1 MISVKYNLRLDASKP
16 GCQATIY
23 TKQGDTKSR
32 LVVAHIHNNGSVFP
46 VSDDMSV
53 VLNATKPDGTIVFNT
68 AAVNEDGSISI
79 ELTSGMLTA
88 AGRVECEFQIFNG
101 DGVLLTTPRF
111 DILVEAVID
120 TSEAIESTDEYS
132 ALMEA
137 LMSVSGITEAEAGRI
152 AAEAARALA
161 ESGRASAESGRVS
174 AEALRVSAESTRASA
189 ESGRVSAESIRA
201 SAESGRV
208 SAESTRASAESG
220 RVSAENIRVSNESA
234 RQSAESA
241 RVSAEAGR
249 VSAEVARE
257 SAKADMIAATEAA
270 TDAAESALEAADLAI
285 VAAQSVVSVEDIEL
299 VSGNHAPGTYDTY
312 RMTLT
317 DGNYIDL
324 VVWNGANGEGS
335 GDMMASIYDP
345 NGKHADA
352 FSMGNMDE
360 TSTKKIMTD
369 AERTKLAGIETG
381 AQVNVQSDWDASSG
395 DAYIK
400 NKPTLGSLAAK
411 DTVSISDIT
420 GLASALA
427 GKANKSVEY
436 TGTLD
441 KDDWTGTGPY
451 EQTVSVSG
459 MTSGAMKGGFGLPE
473 SATLEQIEAA
483 GAAMIRIK
491 SRSSGSVT
499 FEAKEVPT
507 IDIPFVILEVD

>member
-1 MISVKYNLRLDASKP
+1 MNSVKYNLRLDASKP

-23 TKQGDTKSR
+23 TKQGDAKSR

-53 VLNATKPDGTIVFNT
+53 VLNATKPDGTIVFNA

-120 TSEAIESTDEYS
+120 NSEAIESTDEYS

-152 AAEAARALA
+152 AAEAARVLA

-189 ESGRVSAESIRA
+189 ESVRVSS
-201 SAESGRV
+201 ESGRV
-208 SAESTRASAESG
+208 SAESARASAETG
-220 RVSAENIRVSNESA
+220 RVSAENARVSNESA

-249 VSAEVARE
+249 LSAEAARE
-257 SAKADMIAATEAA
+257 SAKADMIVATEAA

-352 FSMGNMDE
+352 FSMGNMVE

-381 AQVNVQSDWDASSG
+381 AQVNVQSDWNASSG

-441 KDDWTGTGPY
+441 KDDWTGSEAPY
-451 EQTVSVSG
+451 TQTVSIS
-459 MTSGAMKGGFGLPE
+459 GLPANAKGLIGLADT
-473 SATLEQIEAA
+473 ATAAQREAA
-483 GAAMIRIK
+483 RDAMLIKTAQAA
-491 SRSSGSVT
+491 GSVT
-499 FEAKEVPT
+499 ITADGDKPT
-507 IDIPFVILEVD
+507 INIPIVILEVG